1 MFYINDSN
9 LNINNSGGQM
19 KLFLTSFVIFM
30 LVLGGTSLTQD
41 VKKTGGFARLTSMG
55 GNPYVMD
62 PYFNTI
68 NPAWNAVY
76 SNFLLADIGSSAGSP
91 FSAGGSGQYISGS
104 FSINKNWTVG
114 GILSRNDFNGFSIAL
129 LDPGANNSLGLPFPG
144 VVSSVNGLVGTGS
157 VIPLDNNVE
166 IIGTFTTGNTSIG
179 LGVAYANTTN
189 DFTPPTGTGT
199 SGVASQLGFNL
210 GVLSKLT
217 SSFMLDAGVSLVL
230 PSAGFTPSTGSET
243 KASQTIILANLRAF
257 WNMNQNL
264 KLVPIAVFAN
274 ASGTIDS
281 GGTSSGS
288 ADMTSFTEIGVGAG
302 LNYQVGDF
310 LLAGGAIF
318 NMLSATSAA
327 VPNTSPELEAS
338 ANIFPLWNIGAEW
351 NMLDWFVARIGYVAF
366 SGNATLQFPASS
378 TTVSENSRSFFTPS
392 QRGIALGVGF
402 RFGDFSLDAT
412 VNEDVLRQGFNTIGG
427 GGPTFAYLTSS
438 YALP

>member
-1 MFYINDSN
+1 
-9 LNINNSGGQM
+9 M
-19 KLFLTSFVIFM
+19 KHFFSFFVVFM
-30 LVLGGTSLTQD
+30 LVLSGTSLAQD
-41 VKKTGGFARLTSMG
+41 IKKTGGFARLTGMG
-55 GNPYVMD
+55 GNPYIMD

-76 SNFLLADIGSSAGSP
+76 NNFLLADIGSASGSP

-104 FSINKNWTVG
+104 FNLNKNWTLG
-114 GILSRNDFNGFSIAL
+114 GILTRNDFNGFSIAL
-129 LDPGANNSLGLPFPG
+129 LDPGSNNALGFPFGG
-144 VVSSVNGLVGTGS
+144 VVSAVNSLAGTGS
-157 VIPLDNNVE
+157 VVPMDNNVE
-166 IIGTFTTGNTSIG
+166 AITTFTTGNTSIG
-179 LGVAYANTTN
+179 FGVAYANTTN

-199 SGVASQLGFNL
+199 SGSAMQLGFNL
-210 GVLSKLT
+210 GVLSNLT
-217 SSFMLDAGVSLVL
+217 SSFQLDAGVSLVM
-230 PSAGFTPSTGSET
+230 PSASFTPATGSET
-243 KASQTIILANLRAF
+243 KASQTIILANVRAF
-257 WNMNQNL
+257 WDLNKNL
-264 KLVPIAVFAN
+264 KLVPIAVFAT
-274 ASGTIDS
+274 ASGTVDS
-281 GGTSSGS
+281 GGTSTGS
-288 ADMTSFTEIGVGAG
+288 ADMLAFTEIGVGVG

-318 NMLSATSAA
+318 NTASATTSA
-327 VPNTSPELEAS
+327 VPNTSPETKAS

-366 SGNATLQFPASS
+366 SGSATLQSPAST
-378 TTVSENSRSFFTPS
+378 TTVSENVRSFFTPS